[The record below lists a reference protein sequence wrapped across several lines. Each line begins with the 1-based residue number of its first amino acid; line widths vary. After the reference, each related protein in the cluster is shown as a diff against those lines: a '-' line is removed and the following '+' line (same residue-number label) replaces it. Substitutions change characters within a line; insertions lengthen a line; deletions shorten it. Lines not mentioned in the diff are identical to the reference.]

1 MSDYRARVFITRLLS
16 PDSPFVGKLT
26 VLSFQVIGA
35 SLIDFQP
42 EPVLP
47 VPAHDWCFFY
57 SPRAVQ
63 FYFERS
69 MVHYKTPIER
79 QVRARYGVMGEG
91 TEEAALRYLNKVD
104 LRGNGQ
110 PKAVADQLAEKAFD
124 RRILFP
130 QARNSR
136 RSVEKHV
143 GDAAWCLPYVVYNNV
158 PLRHFELPPSD
169 VLVFTSPLN
178 VDAYFGRYELQPEQR
193 TVAIGRTTAAA
204 LRQRR
209 IKVHGIA
216 KQPTEA
222 ALAAAVLKIS

>member
-1 MSDYRARVFITRLLS
+1 MRARVFITRPLNA
-16 PDSPFVGKLT
+16 DSIFVGKLT
-26 VLSFQVIGA
+26 VLGFQVIGA

-47 VPAHDWCFFY
+47 VPPHDWCFFY

-63 FYFERS
+63 FYFTRPLANL
-69 MVHYKTPIER
+69 KTNIER